1 MAFIVASP
9 TVVAS
14 GVVDRPVAVG
24 SGPVVCVAAC
34 MVAPFRKTYDVRY
47 PYSVRLSTLN
57 PAVAGGHDMASQ
69 PDPTPVPR
77 VPLTRERVLQAAVA
91 LADRDGV
98 ASLSMR
104 KLARELGVEAMSL
117 YHHVASKHALLDGM
131 VDHVFGEIDLPAG
144 EQGWK
149 EAMRQRAVSARA
161 ALRRHPWAIALMES
175 RSTPGPA
182 NLRHHDAVIGCLRQA
197 GFSVALTAHAY
208 SILDA
213 YIYGFALQEASL
225 PFDTPEETAEVAQSI
240 MADFPAAD
248 AYPHLAELATQ
259 HVLQPGYSYG
269 DEYEFG
275 LELILDGLQRAASAP
290 DPTA

>member
-1 MAFIVASP
+1 MA
-9 TVVAS
+9 T
-14 GVVDRPVAVG
+14 
-24 SGPVVCVAAC
+24 
-34 MVAPFRKTYDVRY
+34 
-47 PYSVRLSTLN
+47 
-57 PAVAGGHDMASQ
+57 Q
-69 PDPTPVPR
+69 PDPSPAAR
-77 VPLTRERVLQAAVA
+77 IPLTRDRVLRAAVA

-104 KLARELGVEAMSL
+104 KLAKELGVEAMSL
-117 YHHVASKHALLDGM
+117 YHHVAGKDALLDGM

-144 EQGWK
+144 ERGWK
-149 EAMRQRAVSARA
+149 EAMRQRAISARA

-240 MADFPAAD
+240 MAEFPAD
-248 AYPHLAELATQ
+248 AFPHLAELAVE
-259 HVLQPGYSYG
+259 HVLQPGYDYG
-269 DEYEFG
+269 DEYGFG
-275 LELILDGLQRAASAP
+275 LDLILDGLERAASAP
-290 DPTA
+290 DETESSGRTSPGDDSRDPR